1 MNLLMIQPILPRMPV
16 NPQLFHSEMMVH
28 ILTFTLF
35 LAVVGMTA
43 FLISL
48 YASKRFQSE
57 KKKTALIFIGI
68 SLAASALLLCFFGCA
83 VSAVQGTLFCLILL
97 FSSFSDIKIRES
109 DDYLAVMIA
118 LTAFIGITV
127 SEIPGM
133 LLSAVLITLPILL
146 ISIICN
152 GKSIG
157 GADVKLSAAC
167 AFLLGIT
174 KSFFGLITG
183 LTLGIIVNLIIQTR
197 KEKADGFPLIPY
209 LAAGFMLA
217 YFIKW

>member
-1 MNLLMIQPILPRMPV
+1 MNLLIIQPIIPRMPV
-16 NPQLFHSEMMVH
+16 NPPLFYSEIMVQ
-28 ILTFTLF
+28 ILTYTLF
-35 LAVVGMTA
+35 LAVVGITA

-48 YASKRFQSE
+48 YASKRFQSD

-68 SLAASALLLCFFGCA
+68 SLAVSALLLCFFGYA

-97 FSSFSDIKIRES
+97 FSSFSDIKTRES

-118 LTAFIGITV
+118 LTAFIGIKV

-133 LLSAVLITLPILL
+133 LLSAVLITFPILL

-167 AFLLGIT
+167 TFLLGMA
-174 KSFFGLITG
+174 KGFFGLITG

-197 KEKADGFPLIPY
+197 KDKAEGFPLIPY
-209 LAAGFMLA
+209 LAAGFMAA
-217 YFIKW
+217 YFI

>member
-1 MNLLMIQPILPRMPV
+1 MNLLMIQPIIPRIPV
-16 NPQLFHSEMMVH
+16 NPLPLNYGMMVQ
-28 ILTFTLF
+28 ILTFTFF
-35 LAVVGMTA
+35 LAVVGMTS

-48 YASKRFQSE
+48 YASKRFQSD

-68 SLAASALLLCFFGCA
+68 SLAVSALLLCFFGCA
-83 VSAVQGTLFCLILL
+83 VSAVQGALFCLILL
-97 FSSFSDIKIRES
+97 FSSFSDIRTRES

-118 LTAFIGITV
+118 LTAFIGIKV

-133 LLSAVLITLPILL
+133 ILSAVLITLPILL

-157 GADVKLSAAC
+157 GADIKLSAAC
-167 AFLLGIT
+167 AFLLGT
-174 KSFFGLITG
+174 AQAFFGLITG

-197 KEKADGFPLIPY
+197 KDKAEGFPLIPY
-209 LAAGFMLA
+209 LAVGFMAA
-217 YFIKW
+217 YFI

>member
-1 MNLLMIQPILPRMPV
+1 MNLLMIQPIIPRMPV
-16 NPQLFHSEMMVH
+16 NPQLFRSEMMVK
-28 ILTFTLF
+28 ILSCTLF
-35 LAVVGMTA
+35 LVVVGMTA

-68 SLAASALLLCFFGCA
+68 SLAISALLLYFFGCV

-97 FSSFSDIKIRES
+97 FSSFSDIKTRES

-118 LTAFIGITV
+118 LTAFIGIKV

-157 GADVKLSAAC
+157 GADIKLSAAC

-174 KSFFGLITG
+174 KSFLGLITG
-183 LTLGIIVNLIIQTR
+183 LTLGIIVNIIIQTR
-197 KEKADGFPLIPY
+197 KDKAEGFPLIPY
-209 LAAGFMLA
+209 LAAGFMAA
-217 YFIKW
+217 YFI

>member
-68 SLAASALLLCFFGCA
+68 SLAASALLHVFL
-83 VSAVQGTLFCLILL
+83 
-97 FSSFSDIKIRES
+97 
-109 DDYLAVMIA
+109 
-118 LTAFIGITV
+118 
-127 SEIPGM
+127 
-133 LLSAVLITLPILL
+133 
-146 ISIICN
+146 
-152 GKSIG
+152 
-157 GADVKLSAAC
+157 DV
-167 AFLLGIT
+167 
-174 KSFFGLITG
+174 
-183 LTLGIIVNLIIQTR
+183 R
-197 KEKADGFPLIPY
+197 
-209 LAAGFMLA
+209 
-217 YFIKW
+217 

>member
-1 MNLLMIQPILPRMPV
+1 MNSLMIQPILPRMPV
-16 NPQLFHSEMMVH
+16 NPLPFRSEMSVQ
-28 ILTFTLF
+28 ILTFTVF
-35 LAVVGMTA
+35 LAAVGMTA

-48 YASKRFQSE
+48 YASKRFQSN

-68 SLAASALLLCFFGCA
+68 SLAVSALLLCFFGCA

-97 FSSFSDIKIRES
+97 FSSFSDIKTRES

-118 LTAFIGITV
+118 LTAFIGIKV

-133 LLSAVLITLPILL
+133 LLSAVVITLPMLL
-146 ISIICN
+146 IVIICN

-157 GADVKLSAAC
+157 GADIKLSAAC

-197 KEKADGFPLIPY
+197 KDKAEGFPLIPY
-209 LAAGFMLA
+209 LAAGFMAA
-217 YFIKW
+217 YFI

>member
-1 MNLLMIQPILPRMPV
+1 MNLLMIQPIIPRMPV
-16 NPQLFHSEMMVH
+16 NPPLFYSEIMVQ
-28 ILTFTLF
+28 ILTYTLF
-35 LAVVGMTA
+35 LAVVGITA

-68 SLAASALLLCFFGCA
+68 SLAISALLLYFFGCV

-97 FSSFSDIKIRES
+97 FSSFSDIKTRES

-118 LTAFIGITV
+118 LTAFIGIKV

-157 GADVKLSAAC
+157 GADIKLSVAC
-167 AFLLGIT
+167 AFLLGMT
-174 KSFFGLITG
+174 KGFIGLITG

-197 KEKADGFPLIPY
+197 KDKAEGFPLIPY
-209 LAAGFMLA
+209 LAAGFMAA
-217 YFIKW
+217 YFI

>member
-1 MNLLMIQPILPRMPV
+1 MNLLMIQPIIPRMPV
-16 NPQLFHSEMMVH
+16 NPQLFRSEMMVK
-28 ILTFTLF
+28 ILSCTLF
-35 LAVVGMTA
+35 LVVVGMTA

-48 YASKRFQSE
+48 YASKRFQSD

-68 SLAASALLLCFFGCA
+68 SLAISALLLYFFGCV

-209 LAAGFMLA
+209 LAAGFMA
-217 YFIKW
+217 AFFV